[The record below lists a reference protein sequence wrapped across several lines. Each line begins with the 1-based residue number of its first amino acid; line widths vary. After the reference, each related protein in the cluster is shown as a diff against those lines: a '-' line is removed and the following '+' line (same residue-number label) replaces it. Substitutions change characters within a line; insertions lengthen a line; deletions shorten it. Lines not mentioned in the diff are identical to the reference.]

1 MKCGKHLSSQVCSDG
16 ARQVAG
22 TTPKTFSLSYHDVV
36 LTQKRLTE
44 SPNPTCSTQDDVDT
58 GNSGSSQPEAE
69 AGTAPQPHTHLH
81 TLHIDPGAHELPPDE
96 VGFAVPTGDGVH
108 DLCLQ
113 AVLVFSHLHFS
124 QGTEQ
129 GMEQRET

>member
-1 MKCGKHLSSQVCSDG
+1 M
-16 ARQVAG
+16 G
-22 TTPKTFSLSYHDVV
+22 T
-36 LTQKRLTE
+36 
-44 SPNPTCSTQDDVDT
+44 
-58 GNSGSSQPEAE
+58 GSSGPTQPGAE
-69 AGTAPQPHTHLH
+69 AGTAAQPHTHLH

-124 QGTEQ
+124 QGTE
-129 GMEQRET
+129 GRTEQRET